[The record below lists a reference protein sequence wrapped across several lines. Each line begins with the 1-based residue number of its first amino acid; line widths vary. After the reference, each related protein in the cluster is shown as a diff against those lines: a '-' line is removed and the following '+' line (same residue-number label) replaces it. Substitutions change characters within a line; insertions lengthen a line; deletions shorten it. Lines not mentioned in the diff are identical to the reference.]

1 MYPKKGQKRLINIY
15 FGACIFV
22 YNWTLEYLSIIGL

>member
-1 MYPKKGQKRLINIY
+1 MNIY